1 MTNAKVPYKLL
12 IQILFLT
19 PKKQPNTKALLFSNL
34 KRFNNAQ
41 FEVDRRLF
49 CYERWI

>member
-1 MTNAKVPYKLL
+1 MTNTKVPYKLL

-19 PKKQPNTKALLFSNL
+19 PKPQSNSNPLLFSYL
-34 KRFNNAQ
+34 KRFDNTQ

-49 CYERWI
+49 AMRDE